1 MPYPI
6 IPIFD
11 QRLPKVMQSHG
22 QPSNPPT
29 DLLQDLLGRALRE
42 LRISVTDRCNFRCRY
57 CMPRETFHTEHAFLG
72 PSQLLS
78 FDEIT
83 QLAAALTSLGVEKI
97 RLTGGEPLLR
107 KNLETLIASLG
118 DLRTIHGKP
127 LDLAL
132 TTNGSALRH
141 QARALRAAGLRR
153 ITVSLDA
160 MDEAVFQR
168 MSDAASSSARQVL
181 QGIDAAVQAG
191 FEQIKVNMVVQRGV
205 NDDQILPMARHFRRM
220 PISLR
225 FIEYMDVGGSLG
237 WHMAHVVPST
247 EVLECLRN
255 EFELEPLAPQS
266 PSETAQRW
274 RHAQGGGEIG
284 LISSVTQAFCG
295 ECTRARLSPEGQ
307 LYLCLFAH
315 QGHDLRQLLRSG
327 RNHDEITAAIQAI
340 WSGRADRYSQLRGQD
355 SLTQRLPKV
364 EMHYI
369 GG

>member
-1 MPYPI
+1 MLHHF
-6 IPIFD
+6 IPIVD
-11 QRLPKVMQSHG
+11 QRLPELL
-22 QPSNPPT
+22 QPLSSPAEQLA
-29 DLLQDLLGRALRE
+29 DRVQDLLGRALRE
-42 LRISVTDRCNFRCRY
+42 LRIAVTDRCNFRCRY
-57 CMPRETFHTEHAFLG
+57 CMPRETFHAEHAFLG
-72 PSQLLS
+72 PSELLS
-78 FDEIT
+78 FYEIT
-83 QLAAALTSLGVEKI
+83 QLAAAFTSLGIEKF

-107 KNLETLIASLG
+107 KNLETLIASLS
-118 DLRTIHGKP
+118 DLRTTHGKP

-168 MSDAASSSARQVL
+168 MSDAASSSVRQVL

-205 NDDQILPMARHFRRM
+205 NDDQILPMARHFRHTS
-220 PISLR
+220 IILR

-237 WHMAHVVPST
+237 WNMAHVMPSG
-247 EVLECLRN
+247 EVLQHLRN
-255 EFELEPLAPQS
+255 EFELEPVAPQS

-274 RHAQGGGEIG
+274 RHADGGGEIG

-327 RNHDEITAAIQAI
+327 RNHDEVTAVIQAI
-340 WSGRADRYSQLRGQD
+340 WSRRADRYSQLRGQD
-355 SLTQRLPKV
+355 SPTQGLSKV

>member
-1 MPYPI
+1 MPYPV
-6 IPIFD
+6 IPIFN
-11 QRLPKVMQSHG
+11 QGLLEVQPPLGR
-22 QPSNPPT
+22 PSNQPA
-29 DLLQDLLGRALRE
+29 DRAQDLLGRALRE

-57 CMPRETFHTEHAFLG
+57 CMPRETFHADHAFLG

-83 QLAAALTSLGVEKI
+83 QLTAAFTSLGVEKI

-107 KNLETLIASLG
+107 KHLEILIASLSG
-118 DLRTIHGKP
+118 LRTIHGKP

-132 TTNGSALRH
+132 TTNGSALRY

-205 NDDQILPMARHFRRM
+205 NDDQILPMARHFRQTA
-220 PISLR
+220 IILR

-237 WHMAHVVPST
+237 WNMAHVMPSAD
-247 EVLECLRN
+247 VLQRLRH
-255 EFELEPLAPQS
+255 EFNLEPLAPQN

-274 RHAQGGGEIG
+274 RHADRGAEIG
-284 LISSVTQAFCG
+284 LISSVTRAFCS
-295 ECTRARLSPEGQ
+295 ECTRARISPEGQ

-327 RNHDEITAAIQAI
+327 RNHDELTAAIQAI

-355 SLTQRLPKV
+355 SPTQGLPKV